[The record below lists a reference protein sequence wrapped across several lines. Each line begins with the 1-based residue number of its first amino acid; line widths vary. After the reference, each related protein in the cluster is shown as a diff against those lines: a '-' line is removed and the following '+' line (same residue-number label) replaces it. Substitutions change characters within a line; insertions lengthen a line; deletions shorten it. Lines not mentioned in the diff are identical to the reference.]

1 MKFVKKIIL
10 IILLLPILNNCTQ
23 YSAMVGPSI
32 TFAQSGS
39 VLQATSSLSSSLAI
53 NKVKNDYINNLNA
66 VNICP
71 THHSTELNQ
80 IFFETIEQLDCY
92 YDPMSILR

>member
-1 MKFVKKIIL
+1 MEFVKKIIL
-10 IILLLPILNNCTQ
+10 IILLLPILSNCTQ

>member
-1 MKFVKKIIL
+1 MKKIIL

-23 YSAMVGPSI
+23 YSAMVGPSL
-32 TFAQSGS
+32 TFAHSGS

>member
-1 MKFVKKIIL
+1 
-10 IILLLPILNNCTQ
+10 
-23 YSAMVGPSI
+23 MVGPSL
-32 TFAQSGS
+32 TFAHSGS

-80 IFFETIEQLDCY
+80 IFFETIEQIDCY

>member
-1 MKFVKKIIL
+1 MNFVKKIIL

-23 YSAMVGPSI
+23 YSAMVGPSL
-32 TFAQSGS
+32 TFAHSGS

>member
-1 MKFVKKIIL
+1 MIFVKKIIL
-10 IILLLPILNNCTQ
+10 IILLLPILSNCTQ

>member
-1 MKFVKKIIL
+1 MKKKIL

-23 YSAMVGPSI
+23 YSAMVGPSL
-32 TFAQSGS
+32 TFAHSGS

-80 IFFETIEQLDCY
+80 IFFETIEQIDCY

>member
-1 MKFVKKIIL
+1 
-10 IILLLPILNNCTQ
+10 
-23 YSAMVGPSI
+23 MVGPSL
-32 TFAQSGS
+32 TFAHSGS

>member
-1 MKFVKKIIL
+1 MEFVKKIIL
-10 IILLLPILNNCTQ
+10 IILLLPILSNCTQ

-39 VLQATSSLSSSLAI
+39 VLQATSSLTSSLAI
-53 NKVKNDYINNLNA
+53 NKAKNNYINNLNA

-80 IFFETIEQLDCY
+80 IFFETIEQMDCY

>member
-1 MKFVKKIIL
+1 MKKIIL

-23 YSAMVGPSI
+23 YSAMVGPSL
-32 TFAQSGS
+32 TFAHSGS

-80 IFFETIEQLDCY
+80 IFFETIEQMDCY

>member
-1 MKFVKKIIL
+1 
-10 IILLLPILNNCTQ
+10 
-23 YSAMVGPSI
+23 MVGPSL
-32 TFAQSGS
+32 TFAHSGS

-80 IFFETIEQLDCY
+80 IFFETIEQMDCY

>member
-23 YSAMVGPSI
+23 YSAMVGPSL
-32 TFAQSGS
+32 TFAHSGS

-80 IFFETIEQLDCY
+80 IFFETIEQIDCY

>member
-1 MKFVKKIIL
+1 MKKIIL

-23 YSAMVGPSI
+23 YSAMVGPSL
-32 TFAQSGS
+32 TFAHSGS

-80 IFFETIEQLDCY
+80 IFFETIEHMDCY

>member
-1 MKFVKKIIL
+1 MEFVKKIIL
-10 IILLLPILNNCTQ
+10 IILLLPILSNCTQ
-23 YSAMVGPSI
+23 YSAMVGPSV

-39 VLQATSSLSSSLAI
+39 VLQATSSLTSSLAI
-53 NKVKNDYINNLNA
+53 NKAKNNYINNLNA

-92 YDPMSILR
+92 YDPLSILR

>member
-1 MKFVKKIIL
+1 MNFVKKIIL

-23 YSAMVGPSI
+23 YSAMVGPSL
-32 TFAQSGS
+32 TFAHSGS

-80 IFFETIEQLDCY
+80 IFFETIEQIDCY
-92 YDPMSILR
+92 YDPISILR

>member
-1 MKFVKKIIL
+1 MKKIIL

-53 NKVKNDYINNLNA
+53 DKVKNDYINNLNA

>member
-1 MKFVKKIIL
+1 MEFVKKIIL
-10 IILLLPILNNCTQ
+10 IILLLPILSNCTQ
-23 YSAMVGPSI
+23 YSAMVGPSV

-39 VLQATSSLSSSLAI
+39 VLQATSSLTSSLAI
-53 NKVKNDYINNLNA
+53 NKAKNNYINNLNA

-80 IFFETIEQLDCY
+80 IFFETIEQMDCY

>member
-1 MKFVKKIIL
+1 
-10 IILLLPILNNCTQ
+10 
-23 YSAMVGPSI
+23 MVGPTL
-32 TFAQSGS
+32 TFANTGS
-39 VLQATSSLSSSLAI
+39 VLQATSSLSSSLAM
-53 NKVKNDYINNLNA
+53 NKVKNNYINNLNA

-80 IFFETIEQLDCY
+80 IFFETIEQIDCY

>member
-1 MKFVKKIIL
+1 MKKIIL
-10 IILLLPILNNCTQ
+10 IILLLPILSNCTQ
-23 YSAMVGPSI
+23 YSAMVGPSV

-39 VLQATSSLSSSLAI
+39 VLQATSSLTSSLAI
-53 NKVKNDYINNLNA
+53 NKAKNNYINNLNA

-80 IFFETIEQLDCY
+80 IFFETIEQMDWY

>member
-1 MKFVKKIIL
+1 MNFVKKIIL

-23 YSAMVGPSI
+23 YSAMVGPSL
-32 TFAQSGS
+32 TFAHSGS

-80 IFFETIEQLDCY
+80 IFFETIEQIDCY

>member
-1 MKFVKKIIL
+1 MEFVKKIIL
-10 IILLLPILNNCTQ
+10 IILLLPILSNCTQ

-53 NKVKNDYINNLNA
+53 DKVKNDYINNLNA